1 MLVRV
6 PPKASSSACFALA
19 AVIAT
24 PVFPTPSRGDG
35 IVTRASSAVAS
46 TVQYGTDFLF
56 FLWELFLDSMRA
68 MQLGLVFAPVAISY
82 PLSLICNQTREVW
95 TRMFTSALKWAG
107 PTFIKLGQW
116 ASTRPDLFP
125 NDICNELSLL
135 HECAGSGS
143 NMSFPATC
151 SLLKQTIGMDVEDV
165 FFSFEPEPCGSGCI
179 ATVYRA
185 SVVPLGEQIPVRVA
199 VKVIR
204 PGVRRKVMRDIRLM
218 RRVVSIL
225 YTLCNLVPDGASVQW
240 LSLREACEQ
249 FETFM
254 LSQLDMRDEANN
266 LLKFREN
273 FAGDPCIRFPKPLF
287 EVMTHDGGVCNLSH
301 PDVLVETFQ
310 DGVSLSAFLR
320 SPLAADIPLCRSLAQ
335 QGVRAFL
342 QMTLRD
348 NFVHAD
354 LHPGNIIVNDD
365 TLSFI
370 DAGLVTTLTP
380 SDKENFL
387 LLFTAVAKKDGR
399 SAARHMLERSRG
411 VSVQIQEVMRRRLS
425 QL

>member
-1 MLVRV
+1 
-6 PPKASSSACFALA
+6 
-19 AVIAT
+19 
-24 PVFPTPSRGDG
+24 
-35 IVTRASSAVAS
+35 
-46 TVQYGTDFLF
+46 
-56 FLWELFLDSMRA
+56 
-68 MQLGLVFAPVAISY
+68 
-82 PLSLICNQTREVW
+82 
-95 TRMFTSALKWAG
+95 MFTSALKWAG

-125 NDICNELSLL
+125 NDMCNELSLL

-411 VSVQIQEVMRRRLS
+411 SQCTDPGGYAQEIESIVNEVAATSFQLQDVHIGSVLRRVLRASRKYKVKLDANFTSLVLS
-425 QL
+425 IIILEGVGRQLDETLDIFKVALLIL